1 MNQGIIRNFRDI
13 YKLGKPEGK
22 LQGYFNVLTVRQPY
36 ASMLVSGV
44 KKFEFR
50 NYCLPEYFIS
60 TPILIHSGAK
70 PLNAKVEVQ
79 EGIYNYFLNHAKKE
93 NLFGC
98 ILGVVVFGETELSPC
113 PLFYKYRWPVRE
125 YYQFVE
131 PFRDVKGHEKIW
143 KITL

>member
-70 PLNAKVEVQ
+70 PLNAKVEVS
-79 EGIYNYFLNHAKKE
+79 EGLYNHFLNRANNE

-98 ILGVVVFGETELSPC
+98 ILGVVVFGETELSQC
-113 PLFYKYRWPVRE
+113 PMFYKYRWPVRE
-125 YYQFVE
+125 YYQLIE
-131 PFRDVKGHEKIW
+131 PIRDIKGNQGLW
-143 KITL
+143 KITF